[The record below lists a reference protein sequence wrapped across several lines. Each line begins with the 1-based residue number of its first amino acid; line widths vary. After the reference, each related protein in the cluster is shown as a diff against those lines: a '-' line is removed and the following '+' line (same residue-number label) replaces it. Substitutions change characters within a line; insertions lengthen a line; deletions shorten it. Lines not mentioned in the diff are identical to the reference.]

1 MSGIVNAFYY
11 VVPFIVLLG
20 VLVFV
25 HEFGHFIIARL
36 CGVKVTDFAIGF
48 GKQLC
53 GFTDKHGTNWKIC
66 AIPLGG
72 YCQFLGDSNGAS
84 AGEDDEII
92 SSLTDE
98 EKKEAFAFQNPWK
111 KLAIV
116 LGGPGF
122 NYLFAI
128 LVFAIM
134 FITLGKFTFPP
145 VVGDVIPEGAAYEAG
160 IQTGDRIT
168 EINGK
173 KIKTF
178 SDISTEIALITDGK
192 ANVKLI
198 RNEET
203 LEFSVN
209 LKPLEVEENGT
220 TTKRPMLGIKSQSS
234 IELDNEKLSVPQA
247 FVEATSET
255 WRITVGTL
263 RGVKQMI
270 VGDRGTE
277 DLGGI
282 LRIAEMSGDISKKNG
297 LVDFIAFMALLS
309 INLGLIN
316 LFPIP
321 VLDGGHVVIFLV
333 EIVTRREINPKV
345 KEFLF
350 KCGFAL
356 LIALMIFATWND
368 IVHLFKRWFV

>member
-1 MSGIVNAFYY
+1 MSGLVNAFYY

-72 YCQFLGDSNGAS
+72 QCQFLGDSNGAS

-173 KIKTF
+173 KIKRTYLF
-178 SDISTEIALITDGK
+178 AIFYLIL
-192 ANVKLI
+192 N
-198 RNEET
+198 
-203 LEFSVN
+203 
-209 LKPLEVEENGT
+209 
-220 TTKRPMLGIKSQSS
+220 
-234 IELDNEKLSVPQA
+234 
-247 FVEATSET
+247 
-255 WRITVGTL
+255 
-263 RGVKQMI
+263 
-270 VGDRGTE
+270 
-277 DLGGI
+277 
-282 LRIAEMSGDISKKNG
+282 
-297 LVDFIAFMALLS
+297 
-309 INLGLIN
+309 
-316 LFPIP
+316 
-321 VLDGGHVVIFLV
+321 
-333 EIVTRREINPKV
+333 
-345 KEFLF
+345 
-350 KCGFAL
+350 
-356 LIALMIFATWND
+356 
-368 IVHLFKRWFV
+368 

>member
-192 ANVKLI
+192 ANIKLI

>member
-1 MSGIVNAFYY
+1 MSGLINAFYY

-192 ANVKLI
+192 ANIKLI

>member
-1 MSGIVNAFYY
+1 MSSLVNAFYY

-192 ANVKLI
+192 ANIKLI

-247 FVEATSET
+247 LVEATSET

>member
-1 MSGIVNAFYY
+1 MSAIVNAFYY
-11 VVPFIVLLG
+11 VIPFIVLLG

-84 AGEDDEII
+84 AGENDEVI
-92 SSLTDE
+92 SSLTEE

-128 LVFAIM
+128 LVFALM

-160 IQTGDRIT
+160 IKTGDRIT

-192 ANVKLI
+192 ANIKLI
-198 RNEET
+198 RNEEN

-220 TTKRPMLGIKSQSS
+220 KTQRPMLGIKSQSS

-282 LRIAEMSGDISKKNG
+282 LRIAEMSGDISKKSG

-333 EIVTRREINPKV
+333 EIITRREINPKV

-356 LIALMIFATWND
+356 LIALMLFATWND

>member
-1 MSGIVNAFYY
+1 MSGLVNAFYY

-128 LVFAIM
+128 LVFTIM

-192 ANVKLI
+192 ANIKLI

>member
-1 MSGIVNAFYY
+1 MNGIVNAFYY

-84 AGEDDEII
+84 AGENDEVI
-92 SSLTDE
+92 SSLTEE

-128 LVFAIM
+128 LVFALM

-160 IQTGDRIT
+160 IKTGDRIT

-192 ANVKLI
+192 ANIKLI
-198 RNEET
+198 RNEEN

-220 TTKRPMLGIKSQSS
+220 KTQRPMLGIKSQSS
-234 IELDNEKLSVPQA
+234 IELDNEKLSVAQA

-255 WRITVGTL
+255 WRIIVGTL

-333 EIVTRREINPKV
+333 EIITRKEINPKV

-356 LIALMIFATWND
+356 LIALMLFATWND

>member
-1 MSGIVNAFYY
+1 MSGLVNAFYY

-128 LVFAIM
+128 LVFAVM

-145 VVGDVIPEGAAYEAG
+145 VVGDVIPKGAAYEAG

-192 ANVKLI
+192 ANIKLI

-368 IVHLFKRWFV
+368 IVTPKIF

>member
-1 MSGIVNAFYY
+1 MSGLVNAFYY

-198 RNEET
+198 RNEEI

-282 LRIAEMSGDISKKNG
+282 LRIAEMSGYISKKNG

>member
-1 MSGIVNAFYY
+1 M
-11 VVPFIVLLG
+11 
-20 VLVFV
+20 
-25 HEFGHFIIARL
+25 
-36 CGVKVTDFAIGF
+36 
-48 GKQLC
+48 
-53 GFTDKHGTNWKIC
+53 
-66 AIPLGG
+66 
-72 YCQFLGDSNGAS
+72 GDSNGAS
-84 AGEDDEII
+84 AGENDEVI
-92 SSLTDE
+92 SSLTEE

-128 LVFAIM
+128 LVFALM

-160 IQTGDRIT
+160 IKTGDRIT

-192 ANVKLI
+192 ANIKLI
-198 RNEET
+198 RNEEN

-220 TTKRPMLGIKSQSS
+220 KTQRPMLGIKSQSS
-234 IELDNEKLSVPQA
+234 IELDNEKLSVAQA

-333 EIVTRREINPKV
+333 EIITRKEINPKV

-356 LIALMIFATWND
+356 LIALMLFATWND